1 MKMKVYIAGRITG
14 NAGYKEEFA
23 AARAFYERQ
32 GFTVLDPSVMPEGME
47 WADYARICA
56 AMIDS
61 SDAVVLLP
69 DWEMSPGAR
78 LEKAYAEYIRRGV
91 IYHEEMIDERAE
103 RGESSECGV
112 QNAELKSAEPD
123 RQEKGEAAVRRKL
136 RGIADDIVELF
147 FAEDF

>member
-1 MKMKVYIAGRITG
+1 MKTKVYIAGRITG

-23 AARAFYERQ
+23 EARAFYEGH
-32 GFTVLDPSVMPEGME
+32 GFVVLDPSAMPEGME

-61 SDAVVLLP
+61 ADAVVLLP

-91 IYHEEMIDERAE
+91 IYHEEMIGERAE
-103 RGESSECGV
+103 NGAVRER
-112 QNAELKSAEPD
+112 SAESG
-123 RQEKGEAAVRRKL
+123 EKKRTALQMIKRKL
-136 RGIADDIVELF
+136 KPAATRRPPAARLTKSRNLLPD
-147 FAEDF
+147 

>member
-1 MKMKVYIAGRITG
+1 MKTKVYIAGRITG

-32 GFTVLDPSVMPEGME
+32 GFTVLDPSAMPEGME

-61 SDAVVLLP
+61 ADAVVLLP

-91 IYHEEMIDERAE
+91 IYHEEMADA
-103 RGESSECGV
+103 G
-112 QNAELKSAEPD
+112 QTAPD
-123 RQEKGEAAVRRKL
+123 GQEISKAAVRRKL
-136 RGIADDIVELF
+136 RGIAEDIIEMF
-147 FAEDF
+147 FSEDF